1 MTPVKPFEEAL
12 IYQLKIT
19 LKGIRPPIWRRIQVA
34 GNAPLSR
41 LHRILQIVMGWE
53 DYHLHSFSIDRVF
66 YGKPEPG
73 WEMGD
78 RNEKKYTLASV
89 VSTVKEKFLYIYD
102 FGDDW
107 IHEILVEK
115 ILPPGKEAKYPVCLA
130 GKRACPPE
138 DSGGVWGYAQMLEI
152 MQDPKHEEYD
162 SLMEWLGD
170 EFDPETF
177 DPEKINA
184 KLRKMKR

>member
-1 MTPVKPFEEAL
+1 
-12 IYQLKIT
+12 
-19 LKGIRPPIWRRIQVA
+19 
-34 GNAPLSR
+34 
-41 LHRILQIVMGWE
+41 
-53 DYHLHSFSIDRVF
+53 
-66 YGKPEPG
+66 
-73 WEMGD
+73 MGD
-78 RNEKKYTLASV
+78 GRPRRKKYTLANV
-89 VSTVKEKFLYIYD
+89 VSAVKEKFIYIYD

-152 MQDPKHEEYD
+152 VQDPKHEEYD

-184 KLRKMKR
+184 KLRKMKRQKEPKNVVTPSH